1 MNIEQLVRPDLIGMK
16 AYSSARDE
24 FEGTASVFLD
34 ANENPNDNGVN
45 RYPDP
50 LQKSLKAKLA
60 SLKGTNPENL
70 FLGNGSDECID
81 LLFRLFCSPGIDKV
95 AAMSPSYGMYSV
107 SARINNVELK
117 EIVLNEDFTFPTDR
131 FIEESKGSK
140 LLFLCSPNNPTAF
153 SIPRKE
159 ITRVV
164 ENFLGIVVLDEA
176 YIDFAKE
183 PGLLGELEKYPNLVI
198 CQTLSKAFGLAGIRL
213 GLLFGSKEIISWLNK
228 IKPPYNVNQ
237 LTQQF
242 ALDYL
247 NNWEKIQSETAEII
261 SERKVLEIA
270 LAKYSFVEEV
280 FPSDAN
286 FILVRVNDANKLYQ
300 YLINR
305 GIVVRNRSTQPLC
318 QNTLRFTV
326 GTAKENQLVLEA
338 LNQYEL

>member
-1 MNIEQLVRPDLIGMK
+1 
-16 AYSSARDE
+16 
-24 FEGTASVFLD
+24 
-34 ANENPNDNGVN
+34 
-45 RYPDP
+45 
-50 LQKSLKAKLA
+50 
-60 SLKGTNPENL
+60 
-70 FLGNGSDECID
+70 
-81 LLFRLFCSPGIDKV
+81 
-95 AAMSPSYGMYSV
+95 
-107 SARINNVELK
+107 
-117 EIVLNEDFTFPTDR
+117 
-131 FIEESKGSK
+131 
-140 LLFLCSPNNPTAF
+140 LCSPNNPTAF

-159 ITRVV
+159 ILSVV
-164 ENFLGIVVLDEA
+164 ENFSGIVVLDEA

-247 NNWEKIQSETAEII
+247 SNWEKIQSETAEII

-270 LAKYSFVEEV
+270 LEKYSFVEEV

-286 FILVRVNDANKLYQ
+286 FILVRAKDANQLYQ

-326 GTAKENQLVLEA
+326 GTVKENQLVLEA